1 MLWWTELKPS
11 SSYGRMSTFQHWL
24 ASVLTI
30 VGITLLYMIN
40 PKTAMF
46 GAISIFL
53 YTSVYTP
60 LKRSHHY
67 PFLWVLF
74 RSYSVYVRFA
84 AATAGFC
91 FGTFFLIQFFCNS
104 PFLGNWLVLVWRLSR
119 FLCCQQAKTR
129 VPLCRLF
136 CIGWLL

>member
-1 MLWWTELKPS
+1 
-11 SSYGRMSTFQHWL
+11 
-24 ASVLTI
+24 
-30 VGITLLYMIN
+30 MIN

-74 RSYSVYVRFA
+74 RSYSVYVRLGCSDDWDRSW
-84 AATAGFC
+84 TL
-91 FGTFFLIQFFCNS
+91 FLIQFFWHLH
-104 PFLGNWLVLVWRLSR
+104 FW
-119 FLCCQQAKTR
+119 A
-129 VPLCRLF
+129 
-136 CIGWLL
+136 IGWFLYEDYEKGFYVANR